1 MEFSRNRPIF
11 LQIVEEMIRRIA
23 RGELLPGE
31 QLPSV
36 RELAT
41 ELHVNPN
48 TVQKAY
54 QELERRGIIFT
65 MRGQG
70 SFATENVSMIAGL
83 RTQAAVEA
91 ARRFMRE
98 ARGLGLTAEETMA
111 LLAALSKNEHK
122 GSG

>member
-1 MEFSRNRPIF
+1 MEFLRDRPIY
-11 LQIVEEMIRRIA
+11 LQIIAEMIYRIV
-23 RGELLPGE
+23 RGELSPRE

-41 ELHVNPN
+41 QLRVNPN
-48 TVQKAY
+48 TVQRAY
-54 QELERRGIIFT
+54 QELERQGIIFT
-65 MRGQG
+65 LRGQG
-70 SFATENVSMIAGL
+70 SFVTEDTAMIARL
-83 RTQAAVEA
+83 RAQAAVEA
-91 ARRFMRE
+91 ARRFWSE

>member
-11 LQIVEEMIRRIA
+11 LQIAEEMIRRIA
-23 RGELLPGE
+23 RGELSPRE

-36 RELAT
+36 RELAIQ
-41 ELHVNPN
+41 LRVNPN

-65 MRGQG
+65 LRGHG
-70 SFATENVSMIAGL
+70 SFVTQDAAMIAGL
-83 RTQAAVEA
+83 RTQAGVEA
-91 ARRFMRE
+91 ARRFWSE